1 MAAVAVQAEEKAA
14 AEASARA
21 QEERQRE
28 AERRAALRE
37 RAESYKAQEASRLQ
51 VQPLSSA
58 QQQTLVNCWLDLLS
72 FSNPDKALS
81 GSSRRT

>member
-1 MAAVAVQAEEKAA
+1 MLIACALPCPARADMAAVAAQVEEKAA

-21 QEERQRE
+21 QEEQQRE

-51 VQPLSSA
+51 VKPLG
-58 QQQTLVNCWLDLLS
+58 
-72 FSNPDKALS
+72 FSLTKQIPVTTA
-81 GSSRRT
+81 G